1 MIKYK
6 LILTTLLITLLIPFI
21 YLNHHNQ
28 EKFKKS
34 NLLTNLNKNE
44 ELSKEKLKL
53 SNLSY
58 DQSNQK
64 KDVIIS
70 NALLFGN
77 FDSTEA
83 LMKDSNLVVK
93 GTVIASEPYIFMN
106 EDDSG
111 TPYTKLKFKIKKVII
126 GDKNLKE
133 TIITILEYGGEI
145 TKNEFGLNKKGTKLS
160 TSESQEK
167 IKVMLEGI
175 PNSTV
180 GQNIIAFLTD
190 DTGTL
195 YTDYKFYGIMGGYK
209 GRFTYDPKS
218 KKYNRGT
225 PMHITDNEREKEL
238 KINEEITDLNNKI
251 DS

>member
-1 MIKYK
+1 
-6 LILTTLLITLLIPFI
+6 
-21 YLNHHNQ
+21 
-28 EKFKKS
+28 
-34 NLLTNLNKNE
+34 
-44 ELSKEKLKL
+44 
-53 SNLSY
+53 
-58 DQSNQK
+58 
-64 KDVIIS
+64 
-70 NALLFGN
+70 
-77 FDSTEA
+77 
-83 LMKDSNLVVK
+83 MKDSNLVVK

-106 EDDSG
+106 GDDSG

-126 GDKNLKE
+126 GDKNLKG

-160 TSESQEK
+160 RTESQEK

-195 YTDYKFYGIMGGYK
+195 NTDFKFYGIMGGYK
-209 GRFTYDPKS
+209 GRFTYDLKS

-225 PMHITDNEREKEL
+225 PMHITDNERVKEL